1 MTALDDPAD
10 AAAEAPGD
18 EVDESRAPLM
28 SHLEELRT
36 RLIRSIAIF
45 LIVFVAAFFVSDRLY
60 QIMTMPLHFAL
71 GANARLITTEVTGQF
86 WVKVEVASYS
96 ALIVGSPFIVNQLWL
111 FVAPGLY
118 RSERKLLKPF
128 LFATPILFAAGVTMG
143 YFLMPYA
150 LKALLVGPFALVDD
164 KTTIPISVTPDV
176 HKYLMFARQMM
187 FGFGISFLFP
197 ILMMVLVQSGVL
209 TVDQLRKGRRYA
221 ITAAFLLAT
230 LLAPPD
236 VSSQLMLA
244 LPLCVL
250 FEITLLYLRYTR
262 RTKAVPHPAD

>member
-1 MTALDDPAD
+1 MAELQDEIDDT
-10 AAAEAPGD
+10 
-18 EVDESRAPLM
+18 RAPLM

-45 LIVFVAAFFVSDRLY
+45 ILVFIAAFFVSDRLY
-60 QIMTMPLHFAL
+60 QFMTLPLHSAL
-71 GANARLITTEVTGQF
+71 GNNARLITTEVTGQF

-118 RSERKLLKPF
+118 RAERKLLKPF
-128 LFATPILFAAGVTMG
+128 LFVTPVLFTAGVAVG

-150 LKALLVGPFALVDD
+150 LRTLLIGPFALVDD
-164 KTTIPISVTPDV
+164 KTTIPVSVTPDV
-176 HKYLMFARQMM
+176 HKYLTFAKQMM

-197 ILMMVLVQSGVL
+197 VLMMVLVQSGVL
-209 TVDQLRKGRRYA
+209 TVDQLRRGRRYA
-221 ITAAFLLAT
+221 ITGAFLLAT

-236 VSSQLMLA
+236 VWSQLMLA

-250 FEITLLYLRYTR
+250 FEVTLLYLRYTR
-262 RTKAVPHPAD
+262 RTK

>member
-1 MTALDDPAD
+1 VSAIEAGSED
-10 AAAEAPGD
+10 APHE
-18 EVDESRAPLM
+18 EIDESRAPLM

-36 RLIRSIAIF
+36 RLIRSLAIF
-45 LIVFVAAFFVSDRLY
+45 ILVFVGAFFISDRLY
-60 QIMTMPLHFAL
+60 QIMTMPLHYAL

-118 RSERKLLKPF
+118 RSERKLLKPY
-128 LFATPILFAAGVTMG
+128 LFATPVLFAAGVTMG

-150 LKALLVGPFALVDD
+150 LKALLIGPFALVDN
-164 KTTIPISVTPDV
+164 KSLIPVSVTPDV
-176 HKYLMFARQMM
+176 HKYLTFAKQMM

-209 TVDQLRKGRRYA
+209 TVEQLRKGRRYA
-221 ITAAFLLAT
+221 ITAAFLIAT

-244 LPLCVL
+244 VPLCVL
-250 FEITLLYLRYTR
+250 FELTLLYLRYLKR
-262 RTKAVPHPAD
+262 AK

>member
-1 MTALDDPAD
+1 VTPTGLQDEIDDT
-10 AAAEAPGD
+10 
-18 EVDESRAPLM
+18 RAPLM

-45 LIVFVAAFFVSDRLY
+45 LLVFIGAFFISDKLY
-60 QIMTMPLHFAL
+60 QIMTLPLHDAL
-71 GANARLITTEVTGQF
+71 GSKAHLITTEVTGQF

-118 RSERKLLKPF
+118 RAERKLLKPF
-128 LFATPILFAAGVTMG
+128 LFVTPVLFAMGVGVG

-150 LKALLVGPFALVDD
+150 LKALLIGPFALADD
-164 KTTIPISVTPDV
+164 KATIPVSITPDV
-176 HKYLMFARQMM
+176 HRYLTFAKQMM

-197 ILMMVLVQSGVL
+197 VLMMVLVQSGVL
-209 TVDQLRKGRRYA
+209 TVEQLRRGRRYA
-221 ITAAFLLAT
+221 ITAAFLIAT

-244 LPLCVL
+244 IPLCLL
-250 FEITLLYLRYTR
+250 FELTLLYLRYTR
-262 RTKAVPHPAD
+262 RAK

>member
-1 MTALDDPAD
+1 VTTADLQDEIDDT
-10 AAAEAPGD
+10 
-18 EVDESRAPLM
+18 RAPLM
-28 SHLEELRT
+28 SHLEELRS
-36 RLIRSIAIF
+36 RLIRSLFIF
-45 LIVFVAAFFVSDRLY
+45 LLVFIAAFFVSDRLY
-60 QIMTMPLHFAL
+60 QIMTMPLHAAL

-118 RSERKLLKPF
+118 RAERKLLKPF
-128 LFATPILFAAGVTMG
+128 LVATPLLFAAGVSVG
-143 YFLMPYA
+143 YVLMPYA
-150 LKALLVGPFALVDD
+150 LKALLVGPFALADS
-164 KTTIPISVTPDV
+164 KTTIPISITPDV
-176 HKYLMFARQMM
+176 HKYLTFAKQMM
-187 FGFGISFLFP
+187 FGFGIAFLFP
-197 ILMMVLVQSGVL
+197 ILMLVLVQSGVL

-221 ITAAFLLAT
+221 ITAAFLIAT

-262 RTKAVPHPAD
+262 RAK